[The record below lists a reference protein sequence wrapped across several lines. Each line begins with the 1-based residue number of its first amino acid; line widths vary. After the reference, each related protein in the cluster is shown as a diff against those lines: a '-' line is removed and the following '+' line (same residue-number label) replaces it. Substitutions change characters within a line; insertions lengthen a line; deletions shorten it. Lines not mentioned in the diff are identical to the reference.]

1 MLPLKEYTGTMQR
14 GMDIMLAFS
23 LLQVL
28 LSGIMVWFTRE
39 ELIFPD
45 RVAPKF
51 AFDTARAVITLG
63 FALFWM

>member
-1 MLPLKEYTGTMQR
+1 MAK
-14 GMDIMLAFS
+14 GMEIMMAVS
-23 LLQVL
+23 LLQIL
-28 LSGIMVWFTRE
+28 LSGILVWFTRE

-51 AFDTARAVITLG
+51 AFDMARGFITLG